1 MIVDIHRMKRTA
13 LILGATGL
21 VGEECL
27 RLLLLNPNYSNV
39 KALVRRPLS
48 IHHHKL
54 QVIVTD
60 FDKLHDTSQE
70 INADDVFCCIGT
82 TIGKAG
88 SQAAFRKVDF
98 DIPLQTATVA
108 LLNGAQQ
115 FILCSSMGADA
126 SSSIFYSRVKGEL
139 ENEISKLGYKSVII
153 FRPSILLGDRKEQRI
168 GEAIGRFVAEKFSFL
183 FAGPLKKYAGT
194 PIQVLAK
201 KMVDSASEGNKG
213 IRIFENEEIIQS

>member
-1 MIVDIHRMKRTA
+1 MIIDIHRMKKNA

-27 RLLLLNPNYSNV
+27 RLLLQDQNYSNV

-54 QVIVTD
+54 QVIIAD
-60 FDKLHDTSQE
+60 FEKLHSISQE

-88 SQAAFRKVDF
+88 SQQAFRKVDF
-98 DIPLQTATVA
+98 DIPLQTATLA

-115 FILCSSMGADA
+115 FILCSSIGADA
-126 SSSIFYSRVKGEL
+126 ASSVFYSRVKGEL
-139 ENEISKLGYKSVII
+139 ENEVSKLGYKSVII
-153 FRPSILLGDRKEQRI
+153 FRPSILLGDRKEQRT

-183 FAGPLKKYAGT
+183 FAGPLKKYAGA
-194 PIQVLAK
+194 PITILAK
-201 KMVDSASEGNKG
+201 KMVELANAGNKG
-213 IRIFENEEIIQS
+213 IRIFENEEIIQA